1 MSPLRLSDK
10 QHIYDYIREKI
21 SSQKI
26 REIVSLVVG
35 TILSKKENRELR
47 MENTSLQEEVSKLSS
62 ETEALR
68 KEITIFEGYNKGILE
83 VDLQGTI
90 LSANDLMVK
99 YS

>member
-1 MSPLRLSDK
+1 
-10 QHIYDYIREKI
+10 
-21 SSQKI
+21 
-26 REIVSLVVG
+26 
-35 TILSKKENRELR
+35 